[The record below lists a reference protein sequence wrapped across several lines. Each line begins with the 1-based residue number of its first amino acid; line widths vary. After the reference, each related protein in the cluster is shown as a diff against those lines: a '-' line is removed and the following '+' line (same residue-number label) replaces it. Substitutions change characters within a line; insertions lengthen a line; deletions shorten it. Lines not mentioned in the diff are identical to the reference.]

1 MTTGRRTGV
10 SRFLVVHPS
19 PTCAPGLAHKTKHE
33 MTKHLAL
40 FASLG
45 RLTLSWHIFRWN
57 GKQYGWQ
64 PGRPDRAAELR
75 HLQLQMQMQSAKRA
89 LRVRGAGP
97 SA

>member
-19 PTCAPGLAHKTKHE
+19 PACAPGLAHNTKHE

-45 RLTLSWHIFRWN
+45 RFTLSEHIFRWK
-57 GKQYGWQ
+57 GKRG
-64 PGRPDRAAELR
+64 GG
-75 HLQLQMQMQSAKRA
+75 
-89 LRVRGAGP
+89 VR
-97 SA
+97 